1 VPHGAPMA
9 SRTGS
14 LGRGCENDFGR
25 EERTPFA
32 GGRMFGRRAAGEF
45 VTVIGFSDEAGGDEG
60 GDDVAAYAI
69 NKVET

>member
-1 VPHGAPMA
+1 MA

-32 GGRMFGRRAAGEF
+32 GGRMFGRPSSLRTKRAAPKRAMVSTVAELNQEKF
-45 VTVIGFSDEAGGDEG
+45 VNFMSQS
-60 GDDVAAYAI
+60 
-69 NKVET
+69 